1 VKIAERT
8 ITMSD
13 DSRMTASSKTSHFSN
28 NNATLKGR
36 ARVRAF
42 FFPDAIVAS
51 PDVIPY
57 GKFRDKGIRAVF
69 LDLDNTLAIDGSY
82 QADTYTK
89 QLVAHIREAGL
100 TPVIVSNAEHER
112 ALAFAASVPAECIP
126 KAKKPSTD
134 IIRAYIM
141 ENNWQPHEILMVG
154 DQLLTDVLCARRLGM
169 NIILTKQRAKHEII
183 PIRLK
188 RHIEKC
194 LILLGGYRHWKIL
207 KEKGQTL

>member
-1 VKIAERT
+1 
-8 ITMSD
+8 MCD
-13 DSRMTASSKTSHFSN
+13 NSRMTTTSRANHFSGN
-28 NNATLKGR
+28 SAAPKGR
-36 ARVRAF
+36 ARVRAS

-57 GKFRDKGIRAVF
+57 EKLRDAGIRAVF
-69 LDLDNTLAIDGSY
+69 LDLDNTLAIDGSH

-89 QLVAHIREAGL
+89 QLVARIREAGL
-100 TPVIVSNAEHER
+100 TPVIVSNAESER
-112 ALAFAASVPAECIP
+112 ALAFAASVPSDCIP
-126 KAKKPSTD
+126 KAKKPSTA
-134 IIRAYIM
+134 IIQSYIA

-183 PIRLK
+183 QIRLK